1 MKKYGLAAIT
11 LLFTI
16 ILTLSGCSGKG
27 GDKHE
32 ELTSFRQRVDEFCES
47 IYKIDANINEIDTS
61 SDNYSTTILQN
72 LDALETNFKIFADMD
87 FPSDYDY
94 LEGIADEAS
103 DYMNTAVEAFHD
115 VFENNYTEEAMV
127 EKYNY
132 ANENYERAYKRIK
145 IIITFLNGES
155 SEDVTVEETE

>member
-1 MKKYGLAAIT
+1 MRKIGSIAIT
-11 LLFTI
+11 LLLAIMITF
-16 ILTLSGCSGKG
+16 SGCSSKKG
-27 GDKHE
+27 SNHE

-47 IYKIDANINEIDTS
+47 IYKIDSNINEIDTS
-61 SDNYSTTILQN
+61 ADNYSKTLLQN
-72 LDALETNFKIFADMD
+72 LDALQTNFKIFADMD

-103 DYMNTAVEAFHD
+103 NYMNTAVEAFHD

-145 IIITFLNGES
+145 IIITFLNGET